1 MGVLTFKP
9 NLILDERSSFI
20 YLLRGLF
27 SLSPFFGVLREKRH
41 GQSFCWVRLIEYY
54 YYTYWCLG
62 SHFSIKK
69 SDDEMKLINTFR
81 SQEEGAW
88 GTVICVSA
96 VSLNYMPHHLPT
108 YNLQMGCKFARKKIM
123 EEKEIHWFDPMS
135 MCYKVIITVN
145 LLPKAKVR
153 KRSTEREWM
162 CGWILKSCTCG
173 CWLAWEESGGEWK
186 KNEPTCW
193 SIDGT

>member
-1 MGVLTFKP
+1 MVKVFVEWGWLNTTTTLTDALGLTSVLNKVTMKW
-9 NLILDERSSFI
+9 NSLIL
-20 YLLRGLF
+20 LGH
-27 SLSPFFGVLREKRH
+27 KR
-41 GQSFCWVRLIEYY
+41 
-54 YYTYWCLG
+54 
-62 SHFSIKK
+62 
-69 SDDEMKLINTFR
+69 N
-81 SQEEGAW
+81 GAW
-88 GTVICVSA
+88 KTVIYVICVSA

-108 YNLQMGCKFARKKIM
+108 YNLQIGCKFARKKIM

-153 KRSTEREWM
+153 KRSTERKWM